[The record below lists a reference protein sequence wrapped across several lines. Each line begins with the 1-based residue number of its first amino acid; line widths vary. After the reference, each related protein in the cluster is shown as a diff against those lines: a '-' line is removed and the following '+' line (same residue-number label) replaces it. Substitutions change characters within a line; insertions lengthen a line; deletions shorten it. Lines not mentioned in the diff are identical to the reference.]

1 MISYNCYRILEDV
14 RHALNEH
21 SEAYV
26 QGTDTTG
33 KYSNG
38 YLLNKINNAYR
49 QLFALL
55 ANENRMAFFFQTSV
69 AITGVDSVFT
79 LPGDYGS
86 LIEFRDDDGKQVF
99 PIRMHDIRVTSITG
113 SDREYYRQ
121 GNTLVLN
128 RDGIAGPYTLWY
140 SKKCRDLITGQA
152 SAGGAASIT
161 LATDASKIVDFYNNQ
176 QIENITKDWLDTIT
190 DYATTRVATIAE
202 TAAASDYYGT
212 VPEIPE
218 PFQHLIAEM
227 ATLKVQAEFPLA
239 QSQPSMAGLTFWDLG
254 LADIL
259 ADYGNDTADVPAEEV
274 FEDFDDDNYGSF

>member
-14 RHALNEH
+14 RHALNEF
-21 SEAYV
+21 SDDYV
-26 QGTDTTG
+26 RGTDDSG
-33 KYSNG
+33 KFKNT

-49 QLFALL
+49 QLYALL
-55 ANENRMAFFFQTSV
+55 ANDNRLTTFFQTSV
-69 AITGVDSVFT
+69 DLTGVNSVFT

-86 LIEFRDDDGKQVF
+86 LIEFRNTDGKQVF
-99 PIRMHDIRVTSITG
+99 PIKMHDIRINSITG
-113 SDREYYRQ
+113 SNREYYRQ

-128 RDGIAGPYTLWY
+128 KDGETGPYALWY
-140 SKKCRDLITGQA
+140 NKKCRDLITGQA
-152 SAGGAASIT
+152 SAGAAASIT
-161 LATDASKIVDFYNNQ
+161 LATTASKIVDFYNGQ

-190 DYATTRVATIAE
+190 DYANTRVATIAE

-218 PFQHLIAEM
+218 PFQHLIAEL
-227 ATLKVQAEFPLA
+227 ATIKVQAEFPLA
-239 QSQPSMAGLTFWDLG
+239 QSQPSMAGVTYWDLG

-259 ADYGNDTADVPAEEV
+259 AEYGDTTKDIPAEEV